1 MITTV
6 SGLTTSQAARRLNL
20 SAPRIRQ
27 MLAAGQLPCIQTGLG
42 RLSPAEAIE
51 ELRKER
57 ERKRGGQASHE
68 RV

>member
-42 RLSPAEAIE
+42 RLIPEEAIE

-68 RV
+68 HV